1 MLVLDLGYFQNLWYQ
16 TPESE
21 KTLMTQKKQTFRIW
35 LKNLAPGTQYY
46 WGEGTMY
53 EVGTVL
59 VSYFN
64 QICLK
69 TSVFDKADF
78 SWVPQANLIQ
88 DHELLIYF
96 LQSSKDSIVAGQTNQ
111 ALGQAG
117 ATFPT
122 SNGVISEVYLNV
134 NEGDAQFGRLVA
146 NAAFHE
152 LMHNKLDA
160 YISGGVVRDI
170 HTLGGGGLAVGTPLS
185 NALRPSPQNIQLMA
199 NALAKSHPQYKVD
212 LSRASPYP

>member
-1 MLVLDLGYFQNLWYQ
+1 MA
-16 TPESE
+16 
-21 KTLMTQKKQTFRIW
+21 QKKQIFRLW
-35 LKNLAPGTQYY
+35 LKNLAPGSQYY
-46 WGEGTMY
+46 WGEGTMF

-64 QICLK
+64 PICSK
-69 TSVFDKADF
+69 TAGFSGADF
-78 SWVPQANLIQ
+78 SWEPRANLIQ

-96 LQSSKDSIVAGQTNQ
+96 LPSSKSSIVAGQTNQ
-111 ALGQAG
+111 PLGQAG

-146 NAAFHE
+146 NVAFHE

-160 YISGGVVRDI
+160 YITGGVLRDI
-170 HTLGGGGLAVGTPLS
+170 HTQGGGGLAVGTPLS
-185 NALRPSPQNIQLMA
+185 NALRPNPTNIQLMA